1 MTRPLR
7 TVSVV
12 GARPQFVKLAPVA
25 RAMARSR
32 HPIAD
37 SIVHTGQHYDESMS
51 KVFFDELEIP
61 RPTVNLGVGSGPQGA
76 QTARMLEAIERYLLE
91 TSPDAVIVYG
101 DTNSTLAGT
110 LAAAKVHIPVVH
122 VEAGLRSFNRRMP
135 EELNRIATDHLSQ
148 LLCAPTDTA
157 MANLALEGLAPRAQ
171 LTGDVMYDAV
181 LFSAR
186 LAASHSAILDSLK
199 VRAGT
204 FAVAT
209 VHRAENTSPAELRTL
224 LTALNQAAERF
235 GQIVFPVHPRTA
247 AVLREA
253 VSDWQ
258 PGRNL
263 LITDPLGYLDM
274 LALVQAA
281 RCVLTDSGGLQ
292 KEAYFLGRPC
302 ITLRNETE
310 WVETLQNGANQIA
323 GSDGSRVLEALEHL
337 PAAVPQLTPGSAV
350 RGPFGDGHA
359 ATHIVAAVCELC
371 EHGHEPEH

>member
-1 MTRPLR
+1 VSRPLR

-25 RAMARSR
+25 RAMASSPR
-32 HPIAD
+32 PISDA
-37 SIVHTGQHYDESMS
+37 IVHTGQHYDESMS

-61 RPTVNLGVGSGPQGA
+61 RPTINLGVGSGPQGA

-91 TSPDAVIVYG
+91 SSPDAVIVYG
-101 DTNSTLAGT
+101 DTNSTLAGA
-110 LAAAKVHIPVVH
+110 LAAAKLHIPVVH

-148 LLCAPTDTA
+148 LLCAPTATA
-157 MANLALEGLAPRAQ
+157 MSNLALEGLSPRAK

-181 LFSAR
+181 LFSAK
-186 LAASHSAILDSLK
+186 LAASHSAILDSLR
-199 VRAGT
+199 VRAGA
-204 FAVAT
+204 FGVAT

-224 LTALNQAAERF
+224 LGALNEAAERF

-253 VSDWQ
+253 VRDWQ

-263 LITDPLGYLDM
+263 RVIEPLGYLDM

-281 RCVLTDSGGLQ
+281 RWVLTDSGGLQ

-302 ITLRNETE
+302 VTLRNETE
-310 WVETLQNGANQIA
+310 WLETLNNDANQIA
-323 GSDGSRVLEALEHL
+323 GSDGAGVLAALEHL
-337 PAAVPQLTPGSAV
+337 PAAVPRTSPGPAE
-350 RGPFGDGHA
+350 RGPFGDGQA
-359 ATHIVAAVCELC
+359 ASHIVAAVCELC
-371 EHGHEPEH
+371 EHES